1 MRYFLITYR
10 TEFEIG
16 SLRFVQER
24 FPSVEQISSEIRQHM
39 FLAILNI
46 FEFKSKEDFEDF
58 YEESVEEMMK
68 TEGNDEQVHEKH

>member
-1 MRYFLITYR
+1 MRYFLINYR

-16 SLRFVQER
+16 SVWFVQER
-24 FPSVEQISSEIRQHM
+24 FPGVEQISSEIKQHQY
-39 FLAILNI
+39 LAILNI

-58 YEESVEEMMK
+58 YGESVEEMMK